1 MQTYIGIKTSFIQ
14 ITNNIVTNVSKND
27 SRNVDFSGIEAVSRS
42 WGENTNEDYTYNLII
57 FINE

>member
-27 SRNVDFSGIEAVSRS
+27 SKNVDFSGIEAVFAA
-42 WGENTNEDYTYNLII
+42 GERILMKTIRII
-57 FINE
+57 S